1 MVESDHEF
9 FEHELRDIYDA
20 EHKLV
25 RALGAMVKKISDETL
40 IEGLEEHRQV
50 TKGQI
55 KRLEEVFRLLDKKPR
70 REPCRGIN
78 GLIEE
83 FTKFAKEEPSQEI
96 LNAFAVGASLKVE
109 QYEIVAYETLL
120 RLAGQLGL
128 TEALDPLGE
137 NLSEEVESARQMGEL
152 AERLVGPL
160 TSLRHVSREPVV
172 LPEATE
178 GQIVLDD
185 ADLPLSDR
193 PL

>member
-25 RALGAMVKKISDETL
+25 RALGAMVKKISDKTL

-78 GLIEE
+78 GLIDE